1 MIVARLLDL
10 FWMTRPEFTAHAV
23 PSWID
28 VVVPIGLIGL
38 WVGMFA
44 FNLQKMPL
52 LPLGDPK
59 LSEAIAHHEH

>member
-1 MIVARLLDL
+1 
-10 FWMTRPEFTAHAV
+10 
-23 PSWID
+23 

>member
-1 MIVARLLDL
+1 
-10 FWMTRPEFTAHAV
+10 
-23 PSWID
+23 
-28 VVVPIGLIGL
+28 
-38 WVGMFA
+38 MFA